1 MLGRSPSPES
11 CVESGGEGVGL
22 EAGLF
27 TFRGASLHACR
38 HPGHPNPSLHQAY
51 PVPRAFIAAVSRGLR
66 ELADGAGAGPEVG
79 AGVGTL
85 PKPAPDVLPG
95 SSPRSPR
102 QRLTQGLRL
111 GPAVTQGSRWPP
123 AQPDCRAVHRH
134 MLVGRGGERGSARLC
149 RGARR
154 KFWVPGLRQGAGDP
168 TSGWK
173 DDRVLGAQRRPGSL
187 APSPAPPFP
196 AFWVL
201 THNLGT
207 PAVKGA
213 PNASAPA

>member
-1 MLGRSPSPES
+1 MRADLSARKISIPES
-11 CVESGGEGVGL
+11 CVESGGQGVGL

-27 TFRGASLHACR
+27 TFRGAPLRACR

-51 PVPRAFIAAVSRGLR
+51 PVARAFIAAVSRGLR
-66 ELADGAGAGPEVG
+66 ELAVG

-102 QRLTQGLRL
+102 QHLTQGLSP

-134 MLVGRGGERGSARLC
+134 VLVGRGGERGSARLC

-154 KFWVPGLRQGAGDP
+154 S
-168 TSGWK
+168 SGF
-173 DDRVLGAQRRPGSL
+173 PGSGRGQVT
-187 APSPAPPFP
+187 PSLGGRMTGC
-196 AFWVL
+196 WE
-201 THNLGT
+201 HNAGQAAWLRLQLHHFRPSGC
-207 PAVKGA
+207 
-213 PNASAPA
+213 